1 MEKQNANYKAEVK
14 ECTKELTG
22 KEKVALK
29 NFADMIQLDEAT
41 QNAEGAGVIID
52 VDYVAQVHVH
62 NEKADNPDY
71 MKFIY
76 VDKDGTMYISGS
88 EPLYRQYTDIA
99 EDMKDEKEPW
109 SIKVIRKQSDNYK
122 GKDFLTCVII

>member
-1 MEKQNANYKAEVK
+1 MENKANYKAQVVSAS
-14 ECTKELTG
+14 KELTG

-29 NFADMIQLDEAT
+29 NFADMIPLDEET
-41 QNAEGAGVIID
+41 KSNEAGVLIN
-52 VDYVAQVHVH
+52 VAWTAQVKVH

-71 MKFIY
+71 IKYIY

-99 EDMKDEKEPW
+99 EDMEDDEEEW
-109 SIKVIRKQSDNYK
+109 GIKVIRKQSSNYK
-122 GKDFLTCVII
+122 GKDFLTCVIV